1 MKTLLKNSACLIVLL
16 LAASFT
22 GYGQE
27 YIKLERSKT
36 ITLSKESRQK
46 MVTVKVDP
54 MYNYLRIKT
63 ECELTRGNIMIEL
76 VDPSGRLQRN
86 FSIEGGIVKGENIRT
101 DRMGAV
107 AGQMQKAFRNPTE
120 GEWSVRISPGEAS
133 CSLRVYCIMIFN
145 PRTDLIEL
153 EQIEKDTDEHISGQL

>member
-1 MKTLLKNSACLIVLL
+1 MKTILKNSFCLIILL
-16 LAASFT
+16 LAANFT
-22 GYGQE
+22 SYGQE

-36 ITLSKESRQK
+36 IELSKESRQN
-46 MVTVKVDP
+46 MFTFKVDP

-86 FSIEGGIVKGENIRT
+86 FSIEGGIVKNADNIRT
-101 DRMGAV
+101 DRMGTV

-120 GEWSVRISPGEAS
+120 GDWIVRISPGEAS
-133 CSLRVYCIMIFN
+133 VSLRVYCIMIFN
-145 PRTDLIEL
+145 PRTDLLEL
-153 EQIEKDTDEHISGQL
+153 EQIEKDTDEHIR